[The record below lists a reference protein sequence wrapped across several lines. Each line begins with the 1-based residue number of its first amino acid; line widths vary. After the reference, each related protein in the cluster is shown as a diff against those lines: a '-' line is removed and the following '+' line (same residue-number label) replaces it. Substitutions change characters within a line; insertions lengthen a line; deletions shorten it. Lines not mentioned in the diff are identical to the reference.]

1 MKRIWLIVVLVP
13 FLILAGCG
21 TTLPK
26 PQNPQQA
33 GVEALVAYGLAGSV
47 AHQYLALPFCTS
59 PVTVLPC
66 KNQAVALRVQAA
78 DNAAY
83 LAAVAADNAAN
94 DPAAQAAAQKSLASL
109 TSVVN
114 SSDVQTQI
122 KNGGK

>member
-1 MKRIWLIVVLVP
+1 MNRILVLV
-13 FLILAGCG
+13 LIASLTACG
-21 TTLPK
+21 GSSLPK
-26 PQNPQQA
+26 PNTPKQA

-78 DNAAY
+78 DQAAY
-83 LAAVAADNAAN
+83 TAAVAADNAAGN
-94 DPAAQAAAQKSLASL
+94 ATAAAAAQTSLGEL
-109 TSVVN
+109 TTVVN

-122 KNGGK
+122 KQVKP